1 MKLLTKTNTYTS
13 ITTVLLF
20 AIGMFVVYKVILAK
34 LDSEIDKQLLS
45 AKAKVI
51 EGLTNGIPPKEF
63 LTNIGQKIYVKE
75 VYKQTQFENKVVE
88 YIQNNAEEIGEYNTS
103 VTNRELIFQ
112 VPINDKVFEVSVSS
126 SIAEGKEVG
135 EYIISRRFMTR
146 FLK

>member
-51 EGLTNGIPPKEF
+51 
-63 LTNIGQKIYVKE
+63 
-75 VYKQTQFENKVVE
+75 
-88 YIQNNAEEIGEYNTS
+88 
-103 VTNRELIFQ
+103 
-112 VPINDKVFEVSVSS
+112 
-126 SIAEGKEVG
+126 
-135 EYIISRRFMTR
+135 
-146 FLK
+146 